1 MTKDTKVTA
10 LSALKSMNVSL
21 VIITVARMLNV
32 STLMAL
38 LFVFVGSVIT
48 VTVFSATISMS
59 ALRVLTF
66 VTGKMEFVPILTE
79 AINVLVRLVTR
90 EMVKNAKMLMNASS
104 TRATV
109 YQIPNASIIKAVLH
123 VNA

>member
-48 VTVFSATISMS
+48 VTVFPATTSTSVLRIS
-59 ALRVLTF
+59 TF
-66 VTGKMEFVPILTE
+66 VTGEMEFVPILTE
-79 AINVLVRLVTR
+79 AMNVLVRLVTR
-90 EMVKNAKMLMNASS
+90 EMEKNAKMLMNASS

-109 YQIPNASIIKAVLH
+109 HQMPSASIIKAVLH